1 MIVLGIDPGM
11 AETGFGVVRSEGSR
25 FRALSH
31 GVISTPPGDPSE
43 QRLAEIHR
51 EVTALIAAHEPDA
64 LAIEDLYVG
73 RNPRTVLLVGQARGA
88 VMAACGQAG
97 VPVTAYAPAE
107 VKTAV
112 CGFGRAEKQQVGH
125 MISVILGLAEPPRT
139 SHAADAL
146 AVAVCHS
153 QRARR
158 NPPTEL
164 AG

>member
-1 MIVLGIDPGM
+1 MLGIDPGM
-11 AETGFGVVRSEGSR
+11 AETGFGVVRSAGSR
-25 FRALSH
+25 FQALSH
-31 GVISTPPGDPSE
+31 GVISTPPADPAE
-43 QRLAEIHR
+43 QRLAQIHR
-51 EVTALIAAHEPDA
+51 EVTALLAAHGPDA

-97 VPVTAYAPAE
+97 VPVAAYAPAE
-107 VKTAV
+107 IKTAV
-112 CGFGRAEKQQVGH
+112 CGFGRAEKRQVAH
-125 MISVILGLAEPPRT
+125 MVSAILGLAEPPHT

-153 QRARR
+153 QRGRR

>member
-11 AETGFGVVRSEGSR
+11 AETGFGVVRSAGSR
-25 FRALSH
+25 FQALSH
-31 GVISTPPGDPSE
+31 GVISTPPGDPAE

-51 EVTALIAAHEPDA
+51 EVTALLAAYEPDS

-97 VPVTAYAPAE
+97 VPVAAYAPAE
-107 VKTAV
+107 IKTAV
-112 CGFGRAEKQQVGH
+112 CGFGRAEKRQVAH
-125 MISVILGLAEPPRT
+125 MVSAILGLAEPPHT

-153 QRARR
+153 QRGRR